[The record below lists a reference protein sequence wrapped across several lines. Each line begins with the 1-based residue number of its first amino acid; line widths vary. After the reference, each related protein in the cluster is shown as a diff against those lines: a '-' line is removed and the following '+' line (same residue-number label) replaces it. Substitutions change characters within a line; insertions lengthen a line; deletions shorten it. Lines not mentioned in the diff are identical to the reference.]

1 MLKTILINN
10 CKSIQPK
17 KNFFFFGLFY
27 ILFVV
32 SLQAQEVQR
41 SGIIQDSL
49 QNPIAHANV
58 IATPQDS
65 TLQTTFSIT
74 DQQGRYKLDL
84 IAKKSYALK
93 ITHLAFGKQLDSV
106 NIAKS
111 DTKNYTLFKRTE
123 SLEEVVIEQ
132 EMAVVVKEDTIRY
145 KVDQFK
151 TGDERKLRDIL
162 KKLPGVEVDREG
174 NVKVNGKKVKK
185 LMIEGQEFFTGDP
198 KLGVNNIPADAVKE
212 VEALDNDPEIAM
224 LKGLDD
230 SQRMV
235 LNIKL
240 KEGKK
245 NFAFG
250 ESEVGGGIKERYYV
264 NPNIFYYSPKRS
276 INVLGD
282 FNNTGESAF
291 SYSDLMDFEGGFYA
305 LRGTQNKFATQP
317 SASLF
322 SGNNGFLN
330 KNKLGA
336 ASWSE
341 RLAKYLRLDA
351 YAIVKDAFS
360 ESRTVQEINYFSQE
374 QEDEYRVNQ
383 DKSSQ
388 FFSLGKVKLRYDNLN
403 DWDVQTNFLIKY
415 ADAEI
420 RDQTISRSAN
430 ENIFFN
436 DYNDTRSFSI
446 TNVNSINKK
455 FSYKHTLSINT
466 NFEYNEKDNNFDW
479 LFNQPIF
486 NEIIPIVETPNEDI
500 NLLKNNSSSSQLFQ
514 LDAKHY
520 WVLNNTNHLY
530 PSAGINYLNKD
541 FNTFEY
547 QALDD
552 GSINNF
558 QDAGFNNQ
566 LDFKLIDVFGGFQY
580 KAMFGKWITRAGA
593 FAHLYSWR
601 AKQFDSEIVN
611 NQKAVILPEAMAK
624 WDINDVEKFRFDY
637 RLNSTFAD
645 AEKFANRFQ
654 LMSFNSIYSGNEN
667 LENELYHDLDVS
679 YRNYSYYSKINYSIR
694 LGYAAREQSIREVTQ
709 LEGINYIN
717 TSILT
722 DLPENTYSGN
732 VSVSKR
738 FKSGLTLSVNGNTY
752 LRDYARIVNTE
763 RIDYNSNNYS
773 YSVKGKYY
781 KKNFPTIEIAF
792 RQSFSVF
799 SSKDQEAT
807 RFTQLNPRAT
817 IKYRF
822 FKDFLFEGDYEYT
835 YYLNQN
841 TNQSSTFQ
849 IGNASLRYKQESSA
863 WGFGVEAM
871 NVFDVNFRRN
881 NTASNFL
888 ISDRRTFLQP
898 RILLLKVTYQL

>member
-1 MLKTILINN
+1 M
-10 CKSIQPK
+10 
-17 KNFFFFGLFY
+17 
-27 ILFVV
+27 
-32 SLQAQEVQR
+32 SLQAQEVQF
-41 SGIIQDSL
+41 SGIIQDSM

-65 TLQTTFSIT
+65 ILQTTFSIT
-74 DQQGRYKLDL
+74 NQQGKYKLDL
-84 IAKKSYALK
+84 IANKNYTLK
-93 ITHLAFGKQLDSV
+93 ITHLAFGKQIDTV
-106 NIAKS
+106 IITKS
-111 DTKNYTLFKRTE
+111 ETKNYTLFERTE

-174 NVKVNGKKVKK
+174 NVKVNGKEVKK

-198 KLGVNNIPADAVKE
+198 KLGVNNIPADAIKE
-212 VEALDNDPEIAM
+212 IEALDNNPEITM

-245 NFAFG
+245 NFMFG

-264 NPNIFYYSPKRS
+264 NPNIFYYSPNRS
-276 INVLGD
+276 INVLAD
-282 FNNTGESAF
+282 LNNTGESAF
-291 SYSDLMDFEGGFYA
+291 SYSDLIDFEGGFYS

-322 SGNNGFLN
+322 SGNNGFSN

-351 YAIVKDAFS
+351 YVIVKDVFT
-360 ESRTVQEINYFSQE
+360 ESKTIQEINYISQE
-374 QEDEYRVNQ
+374 QEDEYRENEEKN
-383 DKSSQ
+383 DQ
-388 FFSLGKVKLRYDNLN
+388 FFSLGKVKLRYDNLK
-403 DWDVQTNFLIKY
+403 DWDLQTNFLVKY
-415 ADAEI
+415 ADAVARE
-420 RDQTISRSAN
+420 QTVSITNN

-436 DYNDTRSFSI
+436 DVNDINSFSLS
-446 TNVNSINKK
+446 NVNSINKK

-466 NFEYNEKDNNFDW
+466 NFEYNEKKNNYDW

-486 NEIIPIVETPNEDI
+486 NEIIPIEETESGDI
-500 NLLKNNSSSSQLFQ
+500 NLLKDNSSYSQLFQ
-514 LDAKHY
+514 VDAKHY
-520 WVLNNTNHLY
+520 WILNNTNHLY
-530 PSAGINYLNKD
+530 PTAGINYLKKD

-547 QALDD
+547 QKLDNENL
-552 GSINNF
+552 INF

-566 LDFKLIDVFGGFQY
+566 LDFKLIDAFGGFQY
-580 KAMFGKWITRAGA
+580 KTMFGKWITRLGA
-593 FAHLYSWR
+593 FTHLYSWQ
-601 AKQFDSEIVN
+601 AKQFNTEIVN
-611 NQKAVILPEAMAK
+611 HQKMIFLPEVMVK
-624 WDINDVEKFRFDY
+624 WDINKVESFRLDY

-654 LMSFNSIYSGNEN
+654 LTNFNSIYQGNEN
-667 LENELYHDLDVS
+667 LENELYHDVDIS
-679 YRNYSYYSKINYSIR
+679 YRNYNFYSKINYNINLSY
-694 LGYAAREQSIREVTQ
+694 LGREQSIRETTQ
-709 LEGINYIN
+709 LDGISYIN
-717 TSILT
+717 TSILNS
-722 DLPENTYSGN
+722 LPENSYSGY
-732 VSVSKR
+732 VSISKR
-738 FKSGLTLSVNGNTY
+738 FKSDLTLSVNGNVY
-752 LRDYARIVNTE
+752 LNDYARLVNEE
-763 RIDYNSNNYS
+763 RLDYKSKSYS
-773 YSVKGKYY
+773 YSAKGKYY

-792 RQSFSVF
+792 QQSFNVF
-799 SSKDQEAT
+799 SSEDQEAT
-807 RFTQLNPRAT
+807 RFTQLNPSAT

-822 FKDFLFEGDYEYT
+822 FKDFLLESDYKYT
-835 YYLNQN
+835 YYINQN
-841 TNQSSTFQ
+841 TNESSEFQ

-863 WGFGVEAM
+863 WGFGVEVS
-871 NVFDVNFRRN
+871 NIFDVNFKRN
-881 NTASNFL
+881 NSTSNFL
-888 ISDRRTFLQP
+888 ISDQRTLLQP